1 MSANRCPEPLV
12 VMEKMRFNQRVQAPT
27 ESISEFV
34 SALRALS
41 KHCGFGADLNNREG
55 SLTLE
60 TAVQTALSME
70 LPSAEVEKLHKPLT
84 TQVNYT
90 PQHVTKQAHKNS
102 VYCSNSKQ
110 KQRPNTRNKPKRSS
124 GNCSACGKTN
134 HTIDACRFK
143 NATCHGCGRAGH
155 IKPVCPTTNTN
166 SQNGTHSFDV
176 RKQVPFYHV
185 KCTNKVHM
193 TSLRPNL
200 VNPIVLKLQVANV
213 MLPMEVDTGAAAT
226 IISSS
231 CFQLN
236 FALSFKLQKL
246 STEMTTYSGQLI
258 KMSGIFEV
266 PVAHKGQQFTLPLCV
281 AKNSPVSLLGRNWLH
296 KFGYIE
302 STCEMM
308 GATINSL
315 EMASVSAPHPAT
327 DAKLTSLLEKHAH
340 VFRDEIGCSK
350 SMQVHIDIDKTAN
363 PIFLKAYPVL
373 MAMKEVVEKEIRR
386 LQSLGIISPIP
397 ASRWTTLIMHVVKS
411 DS

>member
-12 VMEKMRFNQRVQAPT
+12 VMEKMRVNQRVQAPT
-27 ESISEFV
+27 ESLSEFV

-41 KHCGFGADLNNREG
+41 KHCGFGADLNNRICERLVAG
-55 SLTLE
+55 LRFQSIQRALAREKDLTLE

-70 LPSAEVEKLHKPLT
+70 LSSAEVEKLHKPLT
-84 TQVNYT
+84 TQ
-90 PQHVTKQAHKNS
+90 
-102 VYCSNSKQ
+102 
-110 KQRPNTRNKPKRSS
+110 KQRPTTRNKPKRSS

-166 SQNGTHSFDV
+166 SQNGTHSIDV
-176 RKQVPFYHV
+176 RTQVPFYHV

-193 TSLRPNL
+193 TSLWLNL
-200 VNPIVLKLQVANV
+200 VNLIVLKLQVANV

-281 AKNSPVSLLGRNWLH
+281 AENGPVSLLGRDWLH

-308 GATINSL
+308 GATVNSL
-315 EMASVSAPHPAT
+315 EMASVSAPHSAT

-340 VFRDEIGCSK
+340 VFRDEIG
-350 SMQVHIDIDKTAN
+350 VPGPYGH
-363 PIFLKAYPVL
+363 
-373 MAMKEVVEKEIRR
+373 ER
-386 LQSLGIISPIP
+386 
-397 ASRWTTLIMHVVKS
+397 S
-411 DS
+411 DRKGD

>member
-1 MSANRCPEPLV
+1 
-12 VMEKMRFNQRVQAPT
+12 MRFNQRVQAPT
-27 ESISEFV
+27 ESVSEFV

-41 KHCGFGADLNNREG
+41 KHCGFGADLNNRICERLVAG
-55 SLTLE
+55 LRFQSIQRALAREKDLTLE

-70 LPSAEVEKLHKPLT
+70 LSSAE
-84 TQVNYT
+84 VNYT
-90 PQHVTKQAHKNS
+90 PQHVAKQAHKNS
-102 VYCSNSKQ
+102 AAGSNSKQ

-166 SQNGTHSFDV
+166 SQNGTHSIDV
-176 RKQVPFYHV
+176 RTQVPFYHV

-281 AKNSPVSLLGRNWLH
+281 AENGPVSLLGRDWLH

-308 GATINSL
+308 GATVNSL
-315 EMASVSAPHPAT
+315 EMASVSAPHSAT
-327 DAKLTSLLEKHAH
+327 DAKLTSLLEKACP
-340 VFRDEIGCSK
+340 R
-350 SMQVHIDIDKTAN
+350 
-363 PIFLKAYPVL
+363 
-373 MAMKEVVEKEIRR
+373 
-386 LQSLGIISPIP
+386 IS
-397 ASRWTTLIMHVVKS
+397 
-411 DS
+411 